1 MSKNSLTVLAQ
12 KLAEK
17 TGISQQDAELFIRKM
32 FDVVNE
38 GLQADK
44 QVKMKWLGTFKV
56 TSVKDRESVDVNTGE
71 RIVIEG
77 RDKISFTPDTILK
90 EIINKPFAQFETVVV
105 NDGVEFDEID
115 RKFEAEEQLAENQ
128 QMDEAEEIPE
138 PLDGSETSEETS
150 EATGISEIS
159 DTSDT
164 SDTSE
169 ISDTSETSDVI
180 DFLDESE
187 ASIRER

>member
-1 MSKNSLTVLAQ
+1 M
-12 KLAEK
+12 
-17 TGISQQDAELFIRKM
+17 FIRKM

-138 PLDGSETSEETS
+138 PLDGSETSVETS
-150 EATGISEIS
+150 EAM
-159 DTSDT
+159 
-164 SDTSE
+164 
-169 ISDTSETSDVI
+169 V
-180 DFLDESE
+180 FLKSL
-187 ASIRER
+187 ILLKLQM

>member
-32 FDVVNE
+32 FDVANE

-115 RKFEAEEQLAENQ
+115 RKFEAEELLAENR
-128 QMDEAEEIPE
+128 QMNEAEEIPE
-138 PLDGSETSEETS
+138 P
-150 EATGISEIS
+150 
-159 DTSDT
+159 
-164 SDTSE
+164 
-169 ISDTSETSDVI
+169 
-180 DFLDESE
+180 
-187 ASIRER
+187 